1 MRIKTLIALLLIM
14 LVVTS
19 LAAAQD
25 ATVEAPTAEVT
36 LEQIAPVAVD
46 GATEEVT
53 EAAAV
58 EGDHSEDGAA
68 EAEAAAEG
76 EASAES
82 ETPAG
87 SALLMLLLGVGVVAA
102 VGGLTML
109 RSGNKPQ

>member
-36 LEQIAPVAVD
+36 LEQIEPVAVD
-46 GATEEVT
+46 GATEEAT

-58 EGDHSEDGAA
+58 EGDHSE
-68 EAEAAAEG
+68 EVAAEG
-76 EASAES
+76 EAAAES

-102 VGGLTML
+102 VEWVDHAA
-109 RSGNKPQ
+109 QQ